1 MYIFYYIYIYIHICI
16 SCICRPPLPPHNN
29 VLDMDLSETYYWHC
43 FDSIPASVRQANH
56 VSIYNNNNMKIY
68 NAYWAPRENNVFN
81 NNNYF

>member
-1 MYIFYYIYIYIHICI
+1 
-16 SCICRPPLPPHNN
+16 
-29 VLDMDLSETYYWHC
+29 MDLSETYYWHC